1 VLGYPGVTLH
11 PHVIRSVLVR
21 TPQIADYQV
30 RQTESGI
37 DLDILDAGPPGSA
50 EPIPADDLTRRLTAA
65 LGRVGLGD
73 PQVHVRVVSDLT
85 RQQQSGKLSRFVPLP
100 GR

>member
-1 VLGYPGVTLH
+1 VLGYPGVSLH

-37 DLDILDAGPPGSA
+37 DLDVLDAGPCIA

-65 LGRVGLGD
+65 LGWAGLGD

-85 RQQQSGKLSRFVPLP
+85 RQQLSGKLSRFVPLP